1 MSDQDSDGFDWVET
15 GDDDSDTGD
24 SDTWESD
31 DAPEHDFRKAIEE
44 LREEN
49 ARLKQE
55 KEDVRQEDARF
66 PEERDSTSS
75 EQAEL
80 EEEDALEWET
90 QTADT
95 SEEVQQEILEMHR
108 MLSDEY
114 EHGVPRKML
123 IGTVEEYCDATDENV
138 DSALQDL
145 MNVEDLVEN
154 QQLIY
159 RPEQLEQD

>member
-1 MSDQDSDGFDWVET
+1 MSDQDNDGFNWVET
-15 GDDDSDTGD
+15 DDDDSDTK
-24 SDTWESD
+24 WEEPD
-31 DAPEHDFRKAIEE
+31 DDGPEHDFRKAIEQ

-55 KEDVRQEDARF
+55 KEHARF